1 LLRKRKKLKI
11 SDGIKLIF
19 HFHFKDWMKFCKI
32 NFFSFSFTF
41 GHCSNLKKENLLL
54 GGISTSSQALNVGI
68 SSNERNVF
76 GVQSIQT
83 ENSSKQR
90 LLSLPSLIDTLSE
103 Y

>member
-1 LLRKRKKLKI
+1 
-11 SDGIKLIF
+11 
-19 HFHFKDWMKFCKI
+19 MKFCKI

-68 SSNERNVF
+68 SSSSSNERNVF

>member
-1 LLRKRKKLKI
+1 
-11 SDGIKLIF
+11 
-19 HFHFKDWMKFCKI
+19 MKFCQI

-68 SSNERNVF
+68 SSSSSSNERNVF